1 MALVNFRLP
10 QFEDCASRG
19 CGDGDL
25 SRRDSPPH
33 SFVEVSVRQPPEE
46 ILPEHLTTQGKPAC
60 VAHGLHKLDAGLRG
74 LGGPDGGEDPGDPR
88 LDSREAPVCLFE
100 VVGVQAR
107 EVAPGG
113 RDHHCELVHVGLLA
127 RGVALEIV
135 GGALEAV
142 PMEVVV
148 ALAPGVGGR
157 SYLHRPGV
165 VGDLLKVHD
174 QALALD
180 RVGRSTLNRLR
191 EVSGALS
198 LAVSVKENDAG
209 QEPPS
214 HKIRWKVTL

>member
-10 QFEDCASRG
+10 QFEDCSSRG

-74 LGGPDGGEDPGDPR
+74 LGGPDGGEHPGDPR

-157 SYLHRPGV
+157 GYFHRP
-165 VGDLLKVHD
+165 DIFSDALEVHD

-180 RVGRSTLNRLR
+180 RVRRASSYSLR
-191 EVSGALS
+191 EISGS
-198 LAVSVKENDAG
+198 LALAIGVEKDNS
-209 QEPPS
+209 
-214 HKIRWKVTL
+214 R